1 MTASVQMTVSVPP
14 AISASGSIA
23 GLRGAPSP
31 SVLCAATP
39 DTGEESSL
47 DTSSQAA
54 RAEYDAPAD
63 DSNLEH
69 STLEHSTSDQST
81 FGAIFHQYFRS
92 PGGNGLPGTSDRSGP
107 QKGNASDPGPLL
119 APVPSHEQMRAVIPL
134 VLAIPWSKNE
144 IAPRNDS
151 GASSSPEAGQSSPIV
166 AGTPDS
172 PGTSFSSSKSAAPGI
187 PPPAAP
193 SGELAFAARLSP
205 ADAPAPAED
214 TTEAAASSIRAQS
227 GDLKQALWS
236 DTAMSVTAGKATSD
250 APGEQSGKAS
260 ATPLPSPLLHQSPS
274 AGDPTSVPA
283 HSMKSDVRPAS
294 GPSAA
299 RVEAAAEGAV
309 ARPGSSRDIMV
320 RIPDAT
326 DRGTN
331 VRFVERGSEVHIAV
345 HTGDSELAQT
355 LRSGLSDLT
364 ARLQHT
370 GIQAEVWRPGS
381 ESSQSDSRNQSQD
394 PRDSGDR
401 RNEPGAQRDGQDP
414 PSDEKPRWVQ
424 ELDASFREA
433 SGTDATG
440 KDASVREPAA
450 HSGS

>member
-69 STLEHSTSDQST
+69 STLEHSTLDQST

-92 PGGNGLPGTSDRSGP
+92 PGGNGRPGTSDRSGP
-107 QKGNASDPGPLL
+107 QKGNASDPVLLL
-119 APVPSHEQMRAVIPL
+119 APVPSNEQMRAVIPL

-144 IAPRNDS
+144 IAPSNDS
-151 GASSSPEAGQSSPIV
+151 GASSPEADLSSPIV
-166 AGTPDS
+166 AETPDS
-172 PGTSFSSSKSAAPGI
+172 PGRSLFSSKSSAPGI
-187 PPPAAP
+187 PAPAAP
-193 SGELAFAARLSP
+193 SGEIAFAARLSP

-214 TTEAAASSIRAQS
+214 TTEAAASSVRAQS

-250 APGEQSGKAS
+250 ARGEQSGKAS
-260 ATPLPSPLLHQSPS
+260 ATPLPSPLLHPSPS

-283 HSMKSDVRPAS
+283 HLMKSEVRS
-294 GPSAA
+294 GSGSSAA

-433 SGTDATG
+433 SGTDAAG
-440 KDASVREPAA
+440 KDASGREPAA